1 MERRG
6 SPYLQF
12 NVLHQPRSEPVI
24 VYTFMPHKPSSQT
37 AYMAVSAYD
46 SSGNSSLLSEEVG
59 LSFVYLP
66 VVLKNHH

>member
-6 SPYLQF
+6 NPYLQF

-37 AYMAVSAYD
+37 AYLSVNAYA
-46 SSGNSSLLSEEVG
+46 SSGNSSPRSEVVR
-59 LSFVYLP
+59 LWVVYLP
-66 VVLKNHH
+66 VVLENHH